1 MTEFDF
7 KVKRGSRWDP
17 EAKRSVPNP
26 GSWAVF
32 LPHQCDAWDIAGET
46 DGAHMDGV
54 PHAEAVAALELFIAE
69 AQQALEALKAER
81 EVP

>member
-1 MTEFDF
+1 MAEFGF
-7 KVKRGSRWDP
+7 SVKRENRRFQAAARD
-17 EAKRSVPNP
+17 
-26 GSWAVF
+26 GSWCVF

-81 EVP
+81 EAP